1 MLGVLFVAVNEAAS
15 VDCAIAAVAA
25 AAVAATVGVQPLPLL
40 LLQELSAL
48 YAIADVLVI
57 TPIRDG
63 MDVVPFEYVVSREC
77 RRLPATVVLSEFAGC
92 AR

>member
-1 MLGVLFVAVNEAAS
+1 MMFCFVAVDEAAS
-15 VDCAIAAVAA
+15 VDCTTAAVAA
-25 AAVAATVGVQPLPLL
+25 AVAVCNRSLPLL